1 MFLIRLV
8 RFLRGYVRFEA
19 QGVFIERF
27 LNLLARDRISVWDGR
42 KRGDTYTGCTRAG
55 AYGKMRRHAKKA
67 GVRLHV
73 LDKEGMPFHR
83 RRYRGRVGLLI
94 GAGIFVAFL
103 AVMSGFIWRMEVSG
117 NEKLEDSEI
126 IAVLERLGVSPGT
139 WRSTIDVRECERLAM
154 LELHEIS
161 WIALNI
167 EGSTVRVAV
176 SESTPPP
183 AMIDPNTPT
192 NIVAG
197 HTGQIVSM
205 RVYEG
210 QPLLREGDTV
220 MAGEVIVS
228 GITQDRLGQNLFRH
242 ALADIKARVQPVI
255 RVEVPLAQTEFR
267 ETGETRRRSYLQ
279 ALGFDLPLYWPGS
292 IPGPYRVER
301 WETPLAFFGIPLPL
315 STLGEEYVLMEEVP
329 VTLTES
335 QAKDKALL
343 ELETLERVQLE
354 DAEILEKTMTAS
366 LEGQSFVLEASYTC
380 IMEIGVKKIILQSE
394 PED

>member
-161 WIALNI
+161 WSP
-167 EGSTVRVAV
+167 STSRAA
-176 SESTPPP
+176 P
-183 AMIDPNTPT
+183 
-192 NIVAG
+192 
-197 HTGQIVSM
+197 
-205 RVYEG
+205 
-210 QPLLREGDTV
+210 
-220 MAGEVIVS
+220 S
-228 GITQDRLGQNLFRH
+228 GWQ
-242 ALADIKARVQPVI
+242 
-255 RVEVPLAQTEFR
+255 
-267 ETGETRRRSYLQ
+267 
-279 ALGFDLPLYWPGS
+279 
-292 IPGPYRVER
+292 
-301 WETPLAFFGIPLPL
+301 
-315 STLGEEYVLMEEVP
+315 
-329 VTLTES
+329 
-335 QAKDKALL
+335 
-343 ELETLERVQLE
+343 
-354 DAEILEKTMTAS
+354 
-366 LEGQSFVLEASYTC
+366 
-380 IMEIGVKKIILQSE
+380 
-394 PED
+394 